1 MNRIGIPDEEFI
13 RGNVPM
19 TKAEIRAMVMVKAR
33 ISETDVVCDVG
44 AGTGSLSIEAALCAT
59 RGRVYAIERNAEGV
73 SLISE
78 NAKKFGVSNI
88 EIICGTAPAAMADLP
103 KLDVVIVGGSSGN
116 LHEILDTADGKLA
129 PGGRIVMTAVTVE
142 TTEEIVREFSVRDY
156 DFEGF
161 QMQVNRL
168 RKLGAYHLYN
178 PMSPVFIF
186 SAIKR

>member
-44 AGTGSLSIEAALCAT
+44 AGTGSLSIEAALCAP
-59 RGRVYAIERNAEGV
+59 RGRVYAIERNAEGI

-78 NAKKFGVSNI
+78 NAKKFGVENI
-88 EIICGTAPAAMADLP
+88 EIIHGSAPEAMADLP
-103 KLDVVIVGGSSGN
+103 HQDVVLIGGSGGN
-116 LHEILDTADGKLA
+116 LHDILRTVDEKLS
-129 PGGRIVMTAVTVE
+129 PGGRIVLTAVTVE
-142 TTEEIVREFSVRDY
+142 TTEEIVREFSARDY

-168 RKLGAYHLYN
+168 RKLGHYHLYD
-178 PMSPVFIF
+178 PLSPIFIF
-186 SAIKR
+186 TAQKR

>member
-1 MNRIGIPDEEFI
+1 MNRIGIADEEFI

-19 TKAEIRAMVMVKAR
+19 TKAEIRAMVMVKAQ
-33 ISETDVVCDVG
+33 ISETDIVCDVG
-44 AGTGSLSIEAALCAT
+44 AGTGSLSIEAAMCAP
-59 RGRVYAIERNAEGV
+59 RGRVYAIERNEEGI

-88 EIICGTAPAAMADLP
+88 ETICGTAPEAMADVP
-103 KLDVVIVGGSSGN
+103 KTDVVLIGGSSGN
-116 LHEILDTADGKLA
+116 LHDILDAADGKLA
-129 PGGRIVMTAVTVE
+129 VGGRIVMTAVTVE
-142 TTEEIVREFSVRDY
+142 TTEEIVREFSARDY

-168 RKLGAYHLYN
+168 RKLGHYHLYN

-186 SAIKR
+186 TAIKR